1 MEGTVD
7 PDLIIQ
13 EISTSKNKVKVSE
26 YQKEHIIPKHPF
38 RGILSGRSGSG
49 KSNLLINLLTNKKFY
64 KDFFDIIFLISPTAG
79 KLDDSYIALEESK
92 QKSKVAII
100 NVLDPETIEDIMEI
114 NKDLIEEHG
123 VDKAPRILMCYD
135 DIISD
140 TKFMNSRPFTHSFVA
155 SRHYNASVI
164 VCTQRFNS
172 VPRVCRLQANAIFY
186 FKGTN
191 SEQETLAQE
200 FCPAGYH
207 WRKEF
212 QPIIDHA
219 TNEKYSFLF
228 INGQADREHQY
239 RIGLHKIMSLVRS

>member
-1 MEGTVD
+1 MSVD

-26 YQKEHIIPKHPF
+26 YQTAHIIPKHPF
-38 RGILSGRSGSG
+38 RAILSGRSGSG
-49 KSNLLINLLTNKKFY
+49 KSNLLINLLTNEKFY
-64 KDFFDIIFLISPTAG
+64 KNFFDVIFLISPTAG
-79 KLDDSYIALEESK
+79 KLDDSYVALTESK
-92 QKSKVAII
+92 QKSKIAII
-100 NVLDPETIEDIMEI
+100 NVLDPDTIEDIMEI
-114 NKDLIEEHG
+114 NKGIIEEEG

-140 TKFMNSRPFTHSFVA
+140 TKFMNSRPFVHSFVA

-191 SEQETLAQE
+191 SEQEVLGQE
-200 FCPAGYH
+200 FCPPGYR
-207 WRKEF
+207 WRREF
-212 QPIIDHA
+212 LPIIDFA
-219 TNEKYSFLF
+219 TKEKYSFLF
-228 INGQADREHQY
+228 INGQADSEHQY
-239 RIGLHKIMSLVRS
+239 RIGLHQIMELRRK